1 MLTPFPARI
10 ALTSSDFENAPEILS
25 VGRAL
30 PPHYAD
36 QETLIAALREE
47 WVEQHYNLDRLEEL
61 HRAVQVSG
69 RYLALPIAEYAALG
83 SFAKRN
89 EAWRRVAAELGES
102 AIRSALRAA
111 GLSPGDVDALF
122 FVTVTGISTPS
133 LDATLVNRL
142 GLRPDVKRTPIF
154 GLGCVAGAAG
164 VARASDYLRSFR
176 DQVSILLS
184 VELCSLT
191 LQRKDLSVANMVASG
206 LFGDGAAAVALAGE
220 RRHDSPRGP
229 RVVATRSVFY
239 PDTERVMGWEV
250 IDGGF
255 KIVLSAKVPQLV
267 MQNIRRDVDSFL
279 GAQGLDRTRIAHWIA
294 HTGGPKVLQAFESA
308 LELPAQSLER
318 SWRSLSETGNL
329 SSASVL
335 FVLGEFLEASATRP
349 DDYGLL
355 LAMGPGFCSEL
366 VLLRW

>member
-1 MLTPFPARI
+1 M
-10 ALTSSDFENAPEILS
+10 TSSAFENAPQILS

-36 QETLIAALREE
+36 QETLIAAIRDG
-47 WVEQHYNLDRLEEL
+47 WAEQHYNLERLEEL
-61 HRAVQVSG
+61 HRAVQVTG

-89 EAWRRVAAELGES
+89 KAWQRVAAELGES
-102 AIRSALRAA
+102 AIQSALRAA
-111 GLSPGDVDALF
+111 GLSRGDVDAF
-122 FVTVTGISTPS
+122 VFVTVTGISTPS

-142 GLRPDVKRTPIF
+142 GLRPDIKRTPIF

-176 DQVSILLS
+176 DQVSVLLS

-191 LQRKDLSVANMVASG
+191 LQREDLSIANIIASG
-206 LFGDGAAAVALAGE
+206 LFGDGAAAVVLAGAGK
-220 RRHDSPRGP
+220 HNLPHRGP

-239 PDTERVMGWEV
+239 PDTEKVMGWDV
-250 IDGGF
+250 VDGGF

-279 GAQGLDRTRIAHWIA
+279 GDHGLDRTRIAHWIA

-308 LELPAQSLER
+308 LELPAHSLER

-335 FVLGEFLEASATRP
+335 FVLGEFLEAGTAKP